1 MTARLKTSGV
11 HISRKRSGRT
21 ISSTIR
27 APFRAIASHDV
38 SHHVREFESEAVI
51 GHIITEFDAVIGRFT
66 TVNSKSKP

>member
-27 APFRAIASHDV
+27 APFRAVASHDA
-38 SHHVREFESEAVI
+38 SHHVREFEFE
-51 GHIITEFDAVIGRFT
+51 AVIGRFT